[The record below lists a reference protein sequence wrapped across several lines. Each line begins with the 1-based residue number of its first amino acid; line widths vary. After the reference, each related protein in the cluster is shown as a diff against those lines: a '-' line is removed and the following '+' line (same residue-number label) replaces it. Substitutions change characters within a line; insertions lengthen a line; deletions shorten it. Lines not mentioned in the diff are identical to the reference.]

1 MKLGVS
7 IPTSHQGVYLPSPF
21 ASAPEL
27 TSIVRM
33 AERFGFYSA
42 WVLDLMT
49 PSYERHKQPWNLP
62 EWYEAMLSLGYLAG
76 VTEKVR
82 LGTATIQLPCPRC
95 RGTSLAYAPC
105 GVVMLRPLPTHRGT
119 NDERCNCRNP

>member
-49 PSYERHKQPWNLP
+49 PSYERHKQPLEP
-62 EWYEAMLSLGYLAG
+62 TRVVRGDAESRLSS
-76 VTEKVR
+76 
-82 LGTATIQLPCPRC
+82 
-95 RGTSLAYAPC
+95 RGNREGPARHGDDSAALSPVSRNESRIPVWCCYAAAIA
-105 GVVMLRPLPTHRGT
+105 
-119 NDERCNCRNP
+119 NPQRDQR